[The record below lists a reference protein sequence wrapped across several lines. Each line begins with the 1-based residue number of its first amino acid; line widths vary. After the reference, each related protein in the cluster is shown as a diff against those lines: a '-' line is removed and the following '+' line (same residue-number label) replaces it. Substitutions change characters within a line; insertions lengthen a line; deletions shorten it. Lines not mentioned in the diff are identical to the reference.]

1 MAAIS
6 QVIPNLLGG
15 VSQQPDPLKLPGQVR
30 EAENVLLDPTFGCRK
45 RPPTQFVGKISS
57 AIPVDAKWFPIFRDG
72 NEKYVV
78 CIYKDGSGVTTI
90 KAFDAFTAGETPVAI
105 DPSAA
110 AYLDISDVSNFTEL
124 TINDYTLIANKE
136 KVVSMDTATS
146 DPSKQEALVSIN
158 QIAYNTTYNIDFLK
172 DGDQLVQEKVYRA
185 KSISVSPGSFEVDD
199 SGGCSLAGAQSFI
212 KDGSGNKSG
221 LSFRLEVNCQPTQT
235 TEKVPGAT
243 YPTSVSFS
251 LPSQKQIF
259 FSSFLGDPNNYGAG
273 QSVYVDTTTDNGN
286 LQVRINARVGYHN
299 GNPDDGKRFD
309 ETGAS
314 IRGYTASGSG
324 NKQTPW
330 AVGNGGLVV
339 GGGVTGKITVTSI
352 SQSADTPTYSYKS
365 TYNARVTLNNGG
377 ANWRIG
383 DTVNVSLNGRSY
395 TVTVTD
401 EVFGYAYASEASA
414 SFTTAADATA
424 GPLDV
429 GTIVGGLVAAINALA
444 HYTATPIGS
453 TIYIERD
460 DGRDFNIQTRG
471 GTADNAM
478 TAVKG
483 SVNDIASLP
492 EQCVAGVVLKV
503 RNTID
508 SDADD
513 YYVRFVPAS
522 GDIPGQGSW
531 EETVKPGIPT
541 ELNPSTMPMA
551 LIRQSDGTFIVR
563 PLSFVFDEVLS
574 YAPRE
579 VGDEST
585 NPAPSFVGRAITG
598 MFFFSNRLGFL
609 AQDAVILSQPGDYFN
624 FFVGSAIAVSDADP
638 IDMTASSTKPATLKA
653 ALGTPK
659 GLLLFAENSQFLLST
674 SEAAFGPATVKLS
687 ELSSY
692 AYSSKVPP
700 LETGVSILFS
710 TEADTFSKVY
720 EMAVDS
726 IDNRPL
732 VSENTRI
739 IPEYIPPNLTTSAAS
754 ANNSLVAYGNGS
766 DVLWIFKFFN
776 TGNERSLAGWC
787 KWRMPSPVKLLAF
800 DHDTGYFVCNNAG
813 DSILLKLEMLDD
825 PRTSPI
831 SAFGFKF
838 APRLDHSLYK
848 SQVTIEADT
857 DPLKRIV
864 RFPESSFVDSDGEG
878 SLAARPCIILTLD
891 DNSTLFRTPE
901 INKDSTG
908 YYVVVDKDIA
918 ETDFILGLEYMM
930 KVELPTFF
938 VTQDKKAD
946 RRNPPMVENVYLD
959 LYYSGRY
966 SVTLDRTGY
975 EPRIIDLN
983 VTTSD
988 IYFANS
994 AAIDEL
1000 STKGVPVY
1008 SRGDFS
1014 KLTIRALDPLPSSI
1028 TSYRWEGHYNN
1039 RGISIV

>member
-45 RPPTQFVGKISS
+45 RPPTQFIGKLSS
-57 AIPVDAKWFPIFRDG
+57 DIPTNAKWFPIFRDG
-72 NEKYVV
+72 EERYVV
-78 CIYKDGSGVTTI
+78 AIYKNSSNTTVV
-90 KAFDAFTAGETPVAI
+90 KVFDTFTAAEVSVTV
-105 DPSAA
+105 DPTAVD
-110 AYLDISDVSNFTEL
+110 YLDISTASNFEQL
-124 TINDYTLIANKE
+124 TINDYTLLANKE
-136 KVVSMDTATS
+136 KIVSMDTSTS
-146 DPSKQEALVSIN
+146 DPSKQEALVNIN

-172 DGDQLVQEKVYRA
+172 DGEAVTPDKKYRA
-185 KSISVSPGSFEVDD
+185 KSISVSPGSFETDD
-199 SGGCSLAGAQSFI
+199 DTCAFAGAENFI
-212 KDGSGNKSG
+212 LDGPGDKSG
-221 LSFRLEVNCQPTQT
+221 LSFRLTTNCTPTSDVT
-235 TEKVPGAT
+235 TTPGVS
-243 YPTSVSFS
+243 YPTAATVTIAQPQLWF
-251 LPSQKQIF
+251 QG
-259 FSSFLGDPNNYGAG
+259 FLGSADSKGVGSY
-273 QSVYVDTTTDNGN
+273 VYVDTTTSNGT
-286 LQVRINARVGYHN
+286 LSVRITGRVNAKFTGG
-299 GNPDDGKRFD
+299 GNRYDA
-309 ETGAS
+309 TGVQIRSYAS
-314 IRGYTASGSG
+314 KP
-324 NKQTPW
+324 NW
-330 AVGNGGLVV
+330 AVGQGGQISR
-339 GGGVTGKITVTSI
+339 GGGTATVLVSRVQTT
-352 SQSADTPTYSYKS
+352 APTPIYGYKS
-365 TYNARVTLNNGG
+365 AYSTSVTLNNGG

-383 DTVNVSLNGRSY
+383 DTVTATLNGKSY
-395 TVTVTD
+395 TITVTA
-401 EVFGYAYASEASA
+401 ENFGYSFISEASV
-414 SFTTAADATA
+414 SYTTAATTEDGA
-424 GPLDV
+424 LDV
-429 GTIVGGLVAAINALA
+429 GQIVGGLVQEINELDG
-444 HYTATPIGS
+444 YSATPIGS
-453 TIYIERD
+453 TIYIERT
-460 DGRDFNIQTRG
+460 DGREFNIQTRG

-478 TAVKG
+478 TGVKG
-483 SVNDIASLP
+483 SVNDISSLP
-492 EQCVAGVVLKV
+492 EQCVEGVVLKV

-522 GDIPGQGSW
+522 AGIPGQGSW
-531 EETVKPGIPT
+531 EETVKPGIKT
-541 ELNPSTMPMA
+541 DLNPSTMPIA
-551 LIRQSDGTFIVR
+551 LIRQADGTFIVR
-563 PLSFVFDEVLS
+563 PLSLEFSEVLS

-585 NPAPSFVGRAITG
+585 NPEPSFVGRAITG

-609 AQDAVILSQPGDYFN
+609 SQDSVILSQPGDYFN

-687 ELSSY
+687 ELSNY
-692 AYSSKVPP
+692 AYSSNVPP
-700 LETGVSILFS
+700 LETGVSVLFS
-710 TEADTFSKVY
+710 TEAETFSKVY

-732 VSENTRI
+732 VAENTRI
-739 IPEYIPPNLTTSAAS
+739 VPEYIPPNLTVAAS
-754 ANNSLVAYGNGS
+754 SPNNSLVAYGDGS
-766 DVLWIFKFFN
+766 DLLWIFKFFN

-787 KWRMPSPVKLLAF
+787 KWRMPSPVQLLAF
-800 DHDTGYFVCNNAG
+800 DHDTAYFVCNNDG
-813 DSILLKLEMLDD
+813 DTILLKLEMLDD

-838 APRLDHSLYK
+838 TPRLDHSLFK
-848 SQVTIEADT
+848 SQVVIQPDT
-857 DPLKRIV
+857 DPRKRIL
-864 RFPESSFVDSDGEG
+864 RFPESSYVAGDGEG
-878 SLAARPCIILTLD
+878 VPGARPCIILTLD

-901 INKDSTG
+901 IQEDATG
-908 YYVVVDKDIA
+908 YYVVVDDDIA

-938 VTQDKKAD
+938 VTEDKKAD

-966 SVTLDRTGY
+966 SVTVERTGY
-975 EPRIIDLN
+975 LPRVIDLN

-1014 KLTIRALDPLPSSI
+1014 KLTIRAFDPLPSSV

-1039 RGISIV
+1039 RGISFV